1 MEVLSPETEQALQE
15 PGEDGEETMPMR
27 EKSKP

>member
-1 MEVLSPETEQALQE
+1 MEILSPETEQALQE